1 MSKKNI
7 LVGLLALIVL
17 TITAYYFIGNKRSTL
32 SSPQN
37 NFATEDTASIAK
49 IVIEDT
55 YSNKV
60 SLSRP
65 EGHWLVNDSL
75 AVRKEAISFLLQ
87 AIHGFKVRGSVANA
101 SLELLFKRIAVN
113 HVKVD
118 LYEKGASKPF
128 KTIFISDANT
138 ALSGNLALLET
149 EEYGRSEKPF
159 YIHLEGHK
167 GIVKPIFFTNALE
180 WMDTQIFKYPKL
192 EFKSVTVQNF
202 QDPAQSFRIE
212 KSDEGVAI
220 YDIKNLRYLNGMD
233 TLFTYD
239 YLSQYQ
245 MVYYEVRD
253 HYLKPE
259 QQDSLKNSQPIYQ
272 ITVQENN
279 GKSNSIKLFKKP
291 EVIRTIDFDVTEIE
305 EDRDRMYGLYKGNLV
320 LCQKFTF
327 NRILVKL
334 DDFK

>member
-7 LVGLLALIVL
+7 LVGLVALIVL
-17 TITAYYFIGNKRSTL
+17 TITAYYFIGNKRTTL
-32 SSPQN
+32 SGPQKE
-37 NFATEDTASIAK
+37 FATEDTASISK
-49 IVIEDT
+49 IVIADT
-55 YSNKV
+55 YNNSVN
-60 SLSRP
+60 LSRP
-65 EGHWLVNDSL
+65 NGTWLVNDSL
-75 AVRKEAISFLLQ
+75 PVRKEAISFVMQ
-87 AIHGFKVRGSVANA
+87 ALHGFKVRSSVASA

-118 LYEKGASKPF
+118 LYEKGDSKPF
-128 KTIFISDANT
+128 KSIFISDANP

-149 EEYGRSEKPF
+149 ARNGRSEKPF

-167 GIVKPIFFTNALE
+167 GIVKPIFFTNELE
-180 WMDTQIFKYPKL
+180 WMDTRIFRYPKL
-192 EFKSVTVQNF
+192 DFKSVTVQNF

-212 KSDEGVAI
+212 KSDKGVAV
-220 YDIKNLRYLNGMD
+220 YDLKNLKYLDQID
-233 TLFTYD
+233 TLYTYD
-239 YLSQYQ
+239 YLNQYQ

-259 QQDSLKNSQPIYQ
+259 QQDSLKTSQPIYQ
-272 ITVQENN
+272 ITVKEND
-279 GKSNSIKLFKKP
+279 GKTNSIKLFKKP

-327 NRILVKL
+327 NRVLVKL